1 MFELTPFVS
10 SGRRGARVYDPF
22 REMEELERRF
32 FGAPTTFSTDIADR
46 GNAYVV
52 TADLPGFEREDIK
65 IDLTGDTL
73 TVSAERKD
81 EREEKGSGDK
91 YLRRERYYGSY
102 SRAFDVSGIDTDA
115 IDATYKNGV
124 LTLELPKK
132 KEEKPSQR
140 TIEIK

>member
-1 MFELTPFVS
+1 MIL
-10 SGRRGARVYDPF
+10 
-22 REMEELERRF
+22 LK
-32 FGAPTTFSTDIADR
+32 
-46 GNAYVV
+46 N
-52 TADLPGFEREDIK
+52 

-115 IDATYKNGV
+115 IGATYKNGV